1 VNFNLTQVNF
11 EFSTPCLMALNIKL
25 EQEGGTFLEDFLQSI
40 ELLPNDVRRNF
51 DLMRELDR
59 DSGDAIRDCAD
70 S

>member
-1 VNFNLTQVNF
+1 
-11 EFSTPCLMALNIKL
+11 MALNIKL